1 MDAHAKFNQCSST
14 SRLISMAPSLQRLER
29 FGPLEATSISSVPSS
44 TTCVWQQLECLNS
57 AAAASGSWM
66 NLHRVLSWHLRS
78 LLGVAQQIF
87 FFSPLGGVRD
97 LQKVWDWSGS
107 EVIRFS
113 WWDGAVRILRPALW
127 SWFLPG
133 WWWLEPWNFM
143 TFQKQLGIIYNPN
156 CYSLIF
162 LRRVV
167 KNHQPVTHGGHV
179 CRGTTSPA
187 HKSRC
192 GFRLST
198 EC

>member
-1 MDAHAKFNQCSST
+1 MFKHFEAHIDGPIASEARAIWT
-14 SRLISMAPSLQRLER
+14 SGGYIHFKRAIFYNVR
-29 FGPLEATSISSVPSS
+29 V
-44 TTCVWQQLECLNS
+44 
-57 AAAASGSWM
+57 AAAGMPELSSGCFRILDESPPGFVM
-66 NLHRVLSWHLRS
+66 AFTESPGCCAADL
-78 LLGVAQQIF
+78 